1 VNGYVEFHSPE
12 GDPIVVN
19 VDRVNFVRR
28 FRGGNDASAVNF
40 EKGSSTVTDQLPNRD
55 ELDQIEVRLV
65 VDHTGISNARI
76 SNGHAA
82 HPRCLQRSQAA
93 QFFRRQAG

>member
-1 VNGYVEFHSPE
+1 MNGYVKFDSPE

-40 EKGSSTVTDQLPNRD
+40 EKGNY
-55 ELDQIEVRLV
+55 IV
-65 VDHTGISNARI
+65 VKGNLASVMKTFQ
-76 SNGHAA
+76 NG
-82 HPRCLQRSQAA
+82 
-93 QFFRRQAG
+93 

>member
-1 VNGYVEFHSPE
+1 LGDTCERLRGISQSE

-40 EKGSSTVTDQLPNRD
+40 EKGNY
-55 ELDQIEVRLV
+55 V
-65 VDHTGISNARI
+65 VVKGNL
-76 SNGHAA
+76 AA
-82 HPRCLQRSQAA
+82 VMKTLQD
-93 QFFRRQAG
+93 G